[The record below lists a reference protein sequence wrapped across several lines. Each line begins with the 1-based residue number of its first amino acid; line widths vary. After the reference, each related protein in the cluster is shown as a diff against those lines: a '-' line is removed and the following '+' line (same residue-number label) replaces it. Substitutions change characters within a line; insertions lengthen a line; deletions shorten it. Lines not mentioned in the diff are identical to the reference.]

1 MEPLTAL
8 PSWDVKGAREVH
20 EQPGDEP
27 CQCPRGDVGGGGRK
41 TMAEGP
47 GDHGRRDQAR
57 QDAGDQAAE
66 QAARCREN
74 PRDRSGDQADLIESG
89 DSARRD
95 GRDDDRQRCEEQL
108 EDGSQH
114 VQTGDLAARQH
125 QRERDE
131 GGDTADHDPA
141 QADPPP
147 RGLPTISRLGT
158 PEGWPVGECPV
169 LGQRR
174 HVGHR
179 SRGARRPGGAGRCDQ
194 IHPRLLR
201 GGKRGAP
208 GRARC
213 STSQRGRRAGR
224 RVRDGLGWGHA
235 DSGLVAPSR
244 RLLTLPTHRTAVS

>member
-1 MEPLTAL
+1 MSPASAPVAMLAVVAGKRWPRVQEITVDAIRP
-8 PSWDVKGAREVH
+8 ARMPATRPPNRP
-20 EQPGDEP
+20 PG
-27 CQCPRGDVGGGGRK
+27 
-41 TMAEGP
+41 
-47 GDHGRRDQAR
+47 
-57 QDAGDQAAE
+57 
-66 QAARCREN
+66 AARIPATAPATKPTSSSPEILRAATAETTIGSDARSNSKTGVSTSKPGILLHACR
-74 PRDRSGDQADLIESG
+74 Q
-89 DSARRD
+89 
-95 GRDDDRQRCEEQL
+95 
-108 EDGSQH
+108 
-114 VQTGDLAARQH
+114 RQH
-125 QRERDE
+125 QRERDK

-147 RGLPTISRLGT
+147 RGLPTLSRLGT